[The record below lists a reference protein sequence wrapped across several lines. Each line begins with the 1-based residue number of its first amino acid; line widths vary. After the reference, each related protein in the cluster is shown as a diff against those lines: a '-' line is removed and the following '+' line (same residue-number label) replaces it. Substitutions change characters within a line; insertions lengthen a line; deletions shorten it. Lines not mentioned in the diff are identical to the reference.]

1 MLLTVQHVAIS
12 LFLSM
17 FAVCQ
22 QQQQEEHLSRPAL
35 SSAGS
40 SGLVP
45 LTSQADM
52 DQKSEAV
59 THRATSDG
67 GTFLLVISA
76 SLYRHS

>member
-12 LFLSM
+12 LSLSM

-22 QQQQEEHLSRPAL
+22 QQEEHLSRMAL